1 MAGMLPGWWK
11 VHRQTGTTS
20 ICWIYLNDLVCYD
33 EASGLW
39 VTDSAVVESRGRN
52 LQSARKTD
60 CVWTQVVTTVLL
72 LLLSLNYQ
80 DMVLWSLLPI
90 SLSLVSLIGTW
101 VTYGLA
107 YSYDHVCSLNNWA
120 PGNPCGNNTTMA
132 CCQVPTIST
141 SGTSSPENS
150 MFTATINAASFLF
163 MVFCIFHHAHIL
175 ERNSVHS
182 MLSRIAL
189 VFGGVAA
196 VGAFVAGN
204 CNPEYL
210 TLAHYL
216 GAAVSFLCICFYS
229 LLLTVLTGKCVL
241 TRMEWFLYPARVMST
256 AVQIIVTIGY
266 AILFVQEEYV
276 YKHSA
281 AVFEWI
287 LSVNL
292 ELFELSFAVEFC
304 FFSSSMLCTLLGKK
318 DEEKPILLA

>member
-1 MAGMLPGWWK
+1 
-11 VHRQTGTTS
+11 
-20 ICWIYLNDLVCYD
+20 
-33 EASGLW
+33 
-39 VTDSAVVESRGRN
+39 
-52 LQSARKTD
+52 
-60 CVWTQVVTTVLL
+60 
-72 LLLSLNYQ
+72 
-80 DMVLWSLLPI
+80 
-90 SLSLVSLIGTW
+90 
-101 VTYGLA
+101 
-107 YSYDHVCSLNNWA
+107 
-120 PGNPCGNNTTMA
+120 
-132 CCQVPTIST
+132 
-141 SGTSSPENS
+141 
-150 MFTATINAASFLF
+150 

-210 TLAHYL
+210 KLAHYL

-229 LLLTVLTGKCVL
+229 LLLTVLTRKCVL
-241 TRMEWFLYPARVMST
+241 TQMEWFLYPARVTST
-256 AVQIIVTIGY
+256 VVQIIVTIGY
-266 AILFVQEEYV
+266 TILFVQEEYL

-287 LSVNL
+287 MSVNL

-304 FFSSSMLCTLLGKK
+304 FFSSSMLSTLLVKR

>member
-1 MAGMLPGWWK
+1 M
-11 VHRQTGTTS
+11 
-20 ICWIYLNDLVCYD
+20 
-33 EASGLW
+33 
-39 VTDSAVVESRGRN
+39 TDSAVEESRGRD
-52 LQSARKTD
+52 LHSARLRP
-60 CVWTQVVTTVLL
+60 TVSGPGASPLYFYCCWS
-72 LLLSLNYQ
+72 LSPNYQ

-120 PGNPCGNNTTMA
+120 PGNHCRDNTSIA
-132 CCQVPTIST
+132 CCQVPTISS
-141 SGTSSPENS
+141 SGTSLPES
-150 MFTATINAASFLF
+150 SLFTATFNAGSFLF
-163 MVFCIFHHAHIL
+163 MVFCIFHHAHIM

-210 TLAHYL
+210 KLAHYL

-229 LLLTVLTGKCVL
+229 LLLTVLTRKCVL
-241 TRMEWFLYPARVMST
+241 TRMEWFLYPARVIST
-256 AVQIIVTIGY
+256 GVQIIVTIGY
-266 AILFVQEEYV
+266 TILFVQEEYM

-287 LSVNL
+287 MSVNL

-304 FFSSSMLCTLLGKK
+304 FFSSSMLSTLLGKR